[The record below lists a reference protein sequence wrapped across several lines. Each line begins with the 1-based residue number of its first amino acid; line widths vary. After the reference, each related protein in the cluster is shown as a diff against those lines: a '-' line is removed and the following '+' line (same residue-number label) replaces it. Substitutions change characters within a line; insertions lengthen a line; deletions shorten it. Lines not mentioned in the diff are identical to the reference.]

1 MEFVSGHKGRTAE
14 ITDLF
19 AASFTASEGAD
30 EGQTIAALVRAL
42 LTTVEEEDLFVFSV
56 LEGGAVVASILFTRM
71 RYDQDDRV
79 VFLLSP
85 VAVAPDQQG
94 KGTGQALLRHGL
106 SLLKRHGVDIILTY
120 GDVNF
125 YAKVGFRQITEQE
138 AAAPM
143 PLSYPHGWLGQSLTG
158 GAFAPLVGPASCA
171 APFRNQEYW

>member
-1 MEFVSGHKGRTAE
+1 M
-14 ITDLF
+14 
-19 AASFTASEGAD
+19 
-30 EGQTIAALVRAL
+30 
-42 LTTVEEEDLFVFSV
+42 
-56 LEGGAVVASILFTRM
+56 VASILFTRM

-106 SLLKRHGVDIILTY
+106 SQLKRDGVDIILTY

-125 YAKVGFRQITEQE
+125 YAKVEFRQITEQE

-171 APFRNQEYW
+171 APFRKPEYW

>member
-1 MEFVSGHKGRTAE
+1 MEIVSGHKGRTEE

-42 LTTVEEEDLFVFSV
+42 LTTVKEEDLFVFSV

-85 VAVAPDQQG
+85 VAVAPDQ
-94 KGTGQALLRHGL
+94 
-106 SLLKRHGVDIILTY
+106 
-120 GDVNF
+120 
-125 YAKVGFRQITEQE
+125 
-138 AAAPM
+138 
-143 PLSYPHGWLGQSLTG
+143 
-158 GAFAPLVGPASCA
+158 
-171 APFRNQEYW
+171 